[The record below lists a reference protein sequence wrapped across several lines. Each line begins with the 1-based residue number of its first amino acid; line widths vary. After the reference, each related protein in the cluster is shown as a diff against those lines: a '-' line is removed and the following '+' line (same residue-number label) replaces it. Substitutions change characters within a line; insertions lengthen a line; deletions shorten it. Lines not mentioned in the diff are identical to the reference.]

1 MHMKN
6 ECKMASRILGFLFYD
21 LNVFKKKKK
30 EKKRIGYPNA
40 VDKRDG
46 FLLPVVI
53 ADRKWERI
61 ILSNQNWKD
70 AGLCIGHHS

>member
-1 MHMKN
+1 MF
-6 ECKMASRILGFLFYD
+6 S
-21 LNVFKKKKK
+21 KKKKK
-30 EKKRIGYPNA
+30 KKRIGYPNA